1 MMLEELERRNYTNST
16 KRAYLRIVEELAQY
30 FHRSPDQL
38 GPENIREYVAHLFR
52 DRKLSGHRA

>member
-1 MMLEELERRNYTNST
+1 MTQLRKMMLEELERRNYTNST

-38 GPENIREYVAHLFR
+38 GPENIRESLPP
-52 DRKLSGHRA
+52 LS